1 MRKLTIHVT
10 RGGNVLPDRGFCL
23 MDPNGDVYVAY
34 RQDDPHTCW
43 QYAEEVYSKPRQTL
57 EAQGWAV
64 VEVELPNAQP
74 DNAHFGQQVG
84 MQAMAE
90 PIVRRRSESLNS
102 DVDHCIH
109 REPYAPFPALL
120 YCFATVDCL
129 AALYAGNTGKGQQG
143 ANARVYMTE
152 VMTYT
157 EEQVRLLQAVYRHKL
172 VHLAEPKSV
181 IADAGRLVSLRPS
194 TGRATLEPH
203 HRKGVGSSHAQVACP
218 MRPRVFHQHPLLRGR
233 HYPLGNR
240 CA

>member
-1 MRKLTIHVT
+1 IVYVVTGYPRPSPPRSRWTASPNSWARSRERSGHAVGATDETPHPSRARQGSPPRRRGRPSPPARHLEVTGSIATRIACRSPCGYPRDSLASARRGTSVGSRAGPAMAPLTVEVPSILCFFTVGRSAPPGHSEAPMRKLSIHVT

-43 QYAEEVYSKPRQTL
+43 QYAEEVYSKPRQPL

-102 DVDHCIH
+102 DVD
-109 REPYAPFPALL
+109 
-120 YCFATVDCL
+120 
-129 AALYAGNTGKGQQG
+129 
-143 ANARVYMTE
+143 
-152 VMTYT
+152 
-157 EEQVRLLQAVYRHKL
+157 
-172 VHLAEPKSV
+172 
-181 IADAGRLVSLRPS
+181 
-194 TGRATLEPH
+194 
-203 HRKGVGSSHAQVACP
+203 
-218 MRPRVFHQHPLLRGR
+218 
-233 HYPLGNR
+233 
-240 CA
+240 